1 MVAFLPGASGRNVAR
16 PVTEYKQGHWDPVL
30 TPLHGGV
37 GKAALAPK
45 RRPEHVMKD
54 LATSKKVS
62 TKNTDSENYKIT
74 TVR

>member
-1 MVAFLPGASGRNVAR
+1 MVAFLAGASGRNVAR
-16 PVTEYKQGHWDPVL
+16 PVTEYKQGQDPVL